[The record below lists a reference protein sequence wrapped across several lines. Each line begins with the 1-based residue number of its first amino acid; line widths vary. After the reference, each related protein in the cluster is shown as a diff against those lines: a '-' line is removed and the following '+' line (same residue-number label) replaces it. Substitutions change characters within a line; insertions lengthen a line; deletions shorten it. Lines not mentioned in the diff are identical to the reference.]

1 MPIKI
6 KVKGT
11 YDKTYKY
18 FHTALTITSIQKLK
32 SIGEKALEKLKD
44 ATPKDSSL
52 TANSWGYEII
62 QNGSKGVS
70 LYFTNSNVKNGVNIA
85 IILDAGHATVDGR
98 WIEGKKYLDKV
109 TKEIYDDIMQE
120 TWEEL
125 KNL

>member
-32 SIGEKALEKLKD
+32 SIAEKALEKLKD
-44 ATPKDSSL
+44 ATPKDSNL

-62 QNGSKGVS
+62 QNGNKGVS

-120 TWEEL
+120 TWEVL

>member
-32 SIGEKALEKLKD
+32 SIAEKALKKLKD
-44 ATPKDSSL
+44 ATPKDSNL

>member
-32 SIGEKALEKLKD
+32 SIAEKALEKLKD
-44 ATPKDSSL
+44 VTPKDSSL

-62 QNGSKGVS
+62 QNESKGVS

>member
-32 SIGEKALEKLKD
+32 IIAEKALEKLKD
-44 ATPKDSSL
+44 ATPKDSNL

>member
-32 SIGEKALEKLKD
+32 SIAEKALEKLKD
-44 ATPKDSSL
+44 ATPKDSNL

-62 QNGSKGVS
+62 QNGNKGAS

>member
-6 KVKGT
+6 KIKGT

-32 SIGEKALEKLKD
+32 SIAEKALEKLKD
-44 ATPKDSSL
+44 ATPKDSNL

-62 QNGSKGVS
+62 QNGNKSIS

>member
-18 FHTALTITSIQKLK
+18 FHAALTITSIQKLK
-32 SIGEKALEKLKD
+32 NIAEKALEKLKD
-44 ATPKDSSL
+44 ATPKDSNL

>member
-18 FHTALTITSIQKLK
+18 FNTALTITSIQKLK
-32 SIGEKALEKLKD
+32 SIAEKALEKLKD
-44 ATPKDSSL
+44 ATPKDSNL

>member
-32 SIGEKALEKLKD
+32 SIAEKALEKLKD
-44 ATPKDSSL
+44 ATPKDSNL

-62 QNGSKGVS
+62 QNGNKGVS

-98 WIEGKKYLDKV
+98 WIDGKKYLDKV

>member
-32 SIGEKALEKLKD
+32 NIAEKALEKLKD
-44 ATPKDSSL
+44 ATPKDSNL

-62 QNGSKGVS
+62 QNGNKGVS

>member
-32 SIGEKALEKLKD
+32 SIAEKALEKLKD
-44 ATPKDSSL
+44 ATPKDSNL

-62 QNGSKGVS
+62 QNGNKGIS

>member
-1 MPIKI
+1 MPIKVKI
-6 KVKGT
+6 KGT

-32 SIGEKALEKLKD
+32 IIAEKALEKLKD
-44 ATPKDSSL
+44 ATPKDSNL

-109 TKEIYDDIMQE
+109 TKKIYDDIMQE

>member
-18 FHTALTITSIQKLK
+18 FHTALTITNIQKLK
-32 SIGEKALEKLKD
+32 SIAEKALKKLKD
-44 ATPKDSSL
+44 ATPKDSNL

-62 QNGSKGVS
+62 QNGNKGVS

>member
-1 MPIKI
+1 MPIKV
-6 KVKGT
+6 KVLGNFDIT
-11 YDKTYKY
+11 EKY
-18 FHTALTITSIQKLK
+18 FNTALHITDIPKIEK
-32 SIGEKALEKLKD
+32 IAEKAVKKFAD
-44 ATPKDSSL
+44 ATPKDSDF
-52 TANSWGYEII
+52 TAESWGYEII

>member
-1 MPIKI
+1 MPIKVKI
-6 KVKGT
+6 KGT

-18 FHTALTITSIQKLK
+18 FHAALTITSIQKLK
-32 SIGEKALEKLKD
+32 SIAEKALEKLKD
-44 ATPKDSSL
+44 ATPKDSNL

-62 QNGSKGVS
+62 QNGNKGVS

>member
-32 SIGEKALEKLKD
+32 SIAEKALEKLKD
-44 ATPKDSSL
+44 VTPKDSSL

>member
-32 SIGEKALEKLKD
+32 NIAEKALEKLKD
-44 ATPKDSSL
+44 ATPKDSNL

-98 WIEGKKYLDKV
+98 WVEGKKYLDKV

>member
-1 MPIKI
+1 MSIKV

-32 SIGEKALEKLKD
+32 SIAEKALEKLKD
-44 ATPKDSSL
+44 ATPKDSNL

-62 QNGSKGVS
+62 
-70 LYFTNSNVKNGVNIA
+70 KNGVNIA

>member
-18 FHTALTITSIQKLK
+18 FHAALTITSIQKLK
-32 SIGEKALEKLKD
+32 SIAEKALKKLKD
-44 ATPKDSSL
+44 ATPKDSNL